1 MTAKKL
7 EIPNKR
13 ILLGQRPED
22 VVDLEA
28 VDRPDLLVDL
38 AALAPAGS
46 RS

>member
-1 MTAKKL
+1 MTSQQPDP
-7 EIPNKR
+7 IWVPTG
-13 ILLGQRPED
+13 GQRPED

-28 VDRPDLLVDL
+28 VDRPDVLVDL